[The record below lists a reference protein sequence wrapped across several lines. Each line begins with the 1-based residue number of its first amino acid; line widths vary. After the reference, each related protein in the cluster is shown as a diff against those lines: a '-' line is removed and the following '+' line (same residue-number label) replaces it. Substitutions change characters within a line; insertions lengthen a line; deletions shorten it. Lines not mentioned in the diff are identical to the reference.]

1 MKKLIC
7 MACALILLLGLAGC
21 KEAGPSLYDQGMKTV
36 ALLAEAIR
44 SEEYLDLMT
53 VAKPLR
59 EIISDA
65 AAGDYSV
72 PKAAF
77 QLTFPDEALQAFAG
91 LAEPASAPQTL
102 ADMVNHRLIS
112 GIIPQIN
119 AMGGAEILA
128 ASTVGTVGR
137 TFVSADIPSDTICL
151 YFFESGHP
159 VAVTFATGEDNT
171 VTASASL
178 ILYENFPDQD
188 MAALQA
194 LFGGAVKIELLSE

>member
-36 ALLAEAIR
+36 ELLAEAIR

-77 QLTFPDEALQAFAG
+77 QLTFPDETLQAF
-91 LAEPASAPQTL
+91 
-102 ADMVNHRLIS
+102 
-112 GIIPQIN
+112 
-119 AMGGAEILA
+119 
-128 ASTVGTVGR
+128 
-137 TFVSADIPSDTICL
+137 
-151 YFFESGHP
+151 
-159 VAVTFATGEDNT
+159 
-171 VTASASL
+171 ASL